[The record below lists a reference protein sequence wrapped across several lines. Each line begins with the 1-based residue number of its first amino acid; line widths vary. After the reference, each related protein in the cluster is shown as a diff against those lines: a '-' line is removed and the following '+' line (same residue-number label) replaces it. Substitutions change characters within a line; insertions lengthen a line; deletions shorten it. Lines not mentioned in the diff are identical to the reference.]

1 MPPIWSGTLAFGL
14 VAIPVQMI
22 SATTSHKVGFRQMHV
37 TDQGRVRNVK
47 TCETDGAKLS
57 QEDIGRAYEA
67 PDGTLV
73 PIADEE
79 LDRLPLPTAKAI
91 EVNGFL
97 DLSSVPGEL
106 FGQPYFLT
114 PTNQAAKKPY
124 VLMREA
130 LARAGK
136 GAIGKFAM
144 RGSENLAIVHA
155 QGDVLV
161 LQKLRWPDEIRSPEG
176 AAPSTDV
183 EITADEARAADA
195 LIEAL
200 GDADMRAYHDEYTE
214 AVAALVTAK
223 VQHTALPQAQPR
235 PAAPGGTLD
244 LMSALQAAVGQAR
257 EDRGEDADVHHMAG
271 RKAGGKK
278 AATAKKATA
287 KKAAAKKAT
296 AKAAKKPTRRQAG

>member
-14 VAIPVQMI
+14 VAIPVQMV

-57 QEDIGRAYEA
+57 QEEIGRAYEA
-67 PDGTLV
+67 PDGTLI

-91 EVNGFL
+91 EVTGFL
-97 DLSSVPGEL
+97 DLAKVPGEL
-106 FGQPYFLT
+106 FGQPYFLS

-130 LARAGK
+130 LAKAGK

-144 RGSENLAIVHA
+144 RGSENLAVVHA

-161 LQKLRWPDEIRSPEG
+161 LQKLRWPDEIRSAAE

-200 GDADMRAYHDEYTE
+200 GDADMQTYHDEYTK
-214 AVAALVTAK
+214 AVEALVTAK
-223 VQHTALPQAQPR
+223 VQHTALPEAKPR
-235 PAAPGGTLD
+235 AASADGTLD

-257 EDRGEDADVHHMAG
+257 SDRGEDADVHHMAE
-271 RKAGGKK
+271 RKAATKKAAKKTAAKK
-278 AATAKKATA
+278 AAT
-287 KKAAAKKAT
+287 KAAAKKT
-296 AKAAKKPTRRQAG
+296 AAKKSTRKKAG